1 MTSTAAHSI
10 PVVTSPRH
18 RGHAPPVEVQC
29 GRAIPAFDTVARMD
43 SIHRALAADPNVEM
57 TDPDMDIAVLESIRG
72 VHDTALVDFLD
83 QAWTAAE
90 VPDDD
95 VELVF
100 ADTFSHPGLH
110 APTVAAKKPQDA
122 GAFGQYCFDTITGI
136 GPGTFD
142 AAIGSVNTALT
153 AMRRVA
159 DGAPL
164 AMALCRP
171 PGHHVSA
178 DAFGGGSYLNNAAIC
193 AQALRNGGADKI
205 AILDVDFHHG
215 NGTQSIFY
223 DRADV
228 LYASLHGHPD
238 RSYPYFTGYA
248 GEAGSGHG
256 RGTTLNLP
264 FAEAIEGPEYLALLG
279 GALSTISTFTP
290 DVIVVSLGFD
300 TFRGDPGGDAAL
312 VRADYHEM
320 GRAIADVGVPV
331 LAILEGGYSVSE
343 LGDNVGAWLSGAMN
357 ASTVGG

>member
-1 MTSTAAHSI
+1 MTTAPTRLV

-18 RGHAPPVEVQC
+18 QGHAPRVEVQC
-29 GRAIPAFDTVARMD
+29 GRPIAAFDTVARMD
-43 SIHRALAADPNVEM
+43 SIYRTLADEERVE
-57 TDPDMDIAVLESIRG
+57 TIP
-72 VHDTALVDFLD
+72 
-83 QAWTAAE
+83 
-90 VPDDD
+90 PDDD
-95 VELVF
+95 IAILDGVHRVHGAALVEFLRHAWPAVEPLNDGVDLLF

-110 APTVAAKKPQDA
+110 APTVAAKKPRDA

-136 GPGTFD
+136 GPGTYG
-142 AAIGSVNTALT
+142 AAIGSVTTALT

-164 AMALCRP
+164 ALALCRP
-171 PGHHVSA
+171 PGHHVSI
-178 DAFGGGSYLNNAAIC
+178 DAFGGGSYLNNAAIS
-193 AQALRNGGADKI
+193 AQSLRDGGADRI

-248 GEAGSGHG
+248 DEEGSGRG
-256 RGTTLNLP
+256 RGTTFNLP

-279 GALSTISTFTP
+279 GALSKISKFTP

-300 TFRGDPGGDAAL
+300 TFRGDPGGDAGL

-343 LGDNVGAWLSGAMN
+343 LGDNVGAWLSGAMS
-357 ASTVGG
+357 ASAVGG

>member
-1 MTSTAAHSI
+1 MPSTSARSI
-10 PVVTSPRH
+10 PVVTSPEH

-29 GRAIPAFDTVARMD
+29 GRPIQAFDTVARMD
-43 SIHRALAADPNVEM
+43 SIHHALAGEPNVELIG
-57 TDPDMDIAVLESIRG
+57 PDVDSAVLESIRG
-72 VHDTALVDFLD
+72 VHDTALVDFLG
-83 QAWTAAE
+83 QAWSAAD
-90 VPDDD
+90 VPDDG

-110 APTVAAKKPQDA
+110 APTVAAKKAQDA

-136 GPGTFD
+136 GPGTYD
-142 AAIGSVNTALT
+142 AAIGSVSTALT

-164 AMALCRP
+164 ALALCRP
-171 PGHHVSA
+171 PGHHVSV
-178 DAFGGGSYLNNAAIC
+178 DAFGGGSYLNNAAIA
-193 AQALRNGGADKI
+193 AQSLRDSGADKV

-238 RSYPYFTGYA
+238 RSYPYFTGYT
-248 GEAGSGHG
+248 EEKGSGHG
-256 RGTTLNLP
+256 HGATLNLP
-264 FAEAIEGPEYLALLG
+264 FAEAIEGHEYLALLD
-279 GALSTISTFTP
+279 GALTAISTFTP
-290 DVIVVSLGFD
+290 DLIVVSLGFD

-312 VRADYHEM
+312 DRADYHEM